1 MTKTKASRGRPS
13 RATSSTEKM
22 QRTERSHFKH
32 QRARG
37 SHDWDVIFEILDAGL
52 VAHVGFCA
60 ADQMFVI
67 PMTYGRDGRNL
78 FLHGSVASRLLREL
92 ECGIQVC
99 VTVTLIDG
107 LVLSRSAFDHS
118 MNYRSVVAFGQAQ
131 IVVNRKEKLSALR
144 LISEHLIAGRWPEV
158 RAPSVK
164 QLNATTVLNFSI
176 DEASA
181 KVRRGPP
188 QDEKRDLKHPV
199 WAGVLPLELK
209 ALPPIPDDNLY
220 EGTPI
225 PAYVLEYIARRRAAD
240 IE

>member
-1 MTKTKASRGRPS
+1 MDH
-13 RATSSTEKM
+13 
-22 QRTERSHFKH
+22 TERSKFH
-32 QRARG
+32 RRRDRG
-37 SHDWDVIFEILDAGL
+37 SHDWDLIFEILDAGL

-67 PMTYGRDGRNL
+67 PMTYGRDGRTL

-92 ECGIQVC
+92 ERGVQVC

-118 MNYRSVVAFGQAQ
+118 MNYRSVVTFGQAQ
-131 IVVNRKEKLSALR
+131 IVADREEKLAALR
-144 LISEHLIAGRWPEV
+144 LISEHLIADRWSEV

-164 QLNATTVLNFSI
+164 ELNATTVLKFSI

-188 QDEKRDLKHPV
+188 QDEESDLKHPV
-199 WAGVLPLELK
+199 WAGVLPLDLK

-225 PAYVLEYIARRRAAD
+225 PAYVLQYIARRRAAV
-240 IE
+240 IK